1 MNIFFLSSCIYFS
14 QWKQTN
20 YNCDRWSLQFVV
32 GIRRGGRAAA
42 RGRCLHLVEIFAPV
56 GLADAE
62 NSGVETA
69 LKLDGDRA
77 RWTVP
82 TTGAVCVEHLM
93 VVGSFPTV
101 PSAQSKMKT
110 LWAQLHLC
118 GNVNKSHYLVSDP
131 PLRGCCTALSNGQ
144 SLYTYS
150 RSS

>member
-1 MNIFFLSSCIYFS
+1 M
-14 QWKQTN
+14 
-20 YNCDRWSLQFVV
+20 

-62 NSGVETA
+62 NSGVEAA

-82 TTGAVCVEHLM
+82 TTSAVCVEHLM

-101 PSAQSKMKT
+101 PSAQSKIKENFSQM
-110 LWAQLHLC
+110 
-118 GNVNKSHYLVSDP
+118 
-131 PLRGCCTALSNGQ
+131 LRKL
-144 SLYTYS
+144 
-150 RSS
+150 